1 MARDRDRSDTQ
12 PGDILGIGRT
22 PLERNHIPD
31 TTPPDSDAHRRHHR
45 MSEGADEVLP
55 DTQSTPPRRGSGYE
69 STDMG
74 AGGGG
79 TDIE

>member
-1 MARDRDRSDTQ
+1 MARHKDRSNTQ
-12 PGDILGIGRT
+12 PGEILGLGRML
-22 PLERNHIPD
+22 PERNHIPEAI
-31 TTPPDSDAHRRHHR
+31 PRDSDAHRRHHR
-45 MSEGADEVLP
+45 MSEGADEVVP
-55 DTQSTPPRRGSGYE
+55 DTQSTPARHGSGYE